1 MPLPLP
7 RLDNRTF
14 DQLVAEGLAIV
25 ARSAPEWTDYNAHDP
40 GVTLLELQAWLTE
53 MGLYRLDRIPAASV
67 HAFLRLAGIELQS
80 ATAAETVVG
89 VVLSPPGPIAVV
101 ARGSRVESA
110 DGAVRFQT
118 LQDTSVTAAR
128 LVALLTVH
136 RGSLIDRF
144 TERLANAAAFAPF
157 ESPDSALYVGF
168 DGALEPTA
176 APMSLYVS
184 TGLDAQDRET
194 RARLLS
200 EWQSIQ
206 INAHDAFHMGAPPSG
221 PGDRTHYRA
230 RVAWEYHTGGGQ
242 WAPLADVDDETR
254 ALTLSGLVRFSVP
267 VLPVHVAGGVAA
279 EGQGNRF
286 FVRCRLSS
294 GGYDCPP
301 HVHFILPHA
310 IRTRHAVDIETV
322 KVRTHR
328 STGGAAQLF
337 SLGDKPIVPGSTEVK
352 VTVRGVSDVEWQ
364 EAANWDRSGPRD
376 RAFVVTHDR
385 GDILFGDGRTG
396 RVPPAGADIRATCQV
411 GGGITGNV
419 AAGTLSRLAGTTH
432 QVVQPLDAAGGAP
445 AEELDEAIGRALT
458 ALAAPTRA
466 VTLVDVEAL
475 ARSVP
480 GAPVARAHAIADYDP
495 RLSCLPVAGGLT
507 VVILPPCPPARPE
520 PTPELLCA
528 VAEYLDRRRL
538 VTTELHVVGPV
549 YKVVSVRARLHPLA
563 DVNAAELGAIA
574 RAALDCFL
582 DPLRGGADGGGWPI
596 GRDVYP
602 SEVMALLN
610 DLPGVSFVDQ
620 VVLQADGGPG
630 DHCGN
635 VPMCPHG
642 LVASGLHQITI
653 ESGSRCP

>member
-14 DQLVAEGLAIV
+14 DQLVAEGMALI
-25 ARSAPEWTDYNAHDP
+25 ARSAPQWTDYNAHDP

-53 MGLYRLDRIPAASV
+53 MGLFRLDRTPAASV
-67 HAFLRLAGIELQS
+67 RAFLRLVGVEPHA

-89 VVLSPPGPIAVV
+89 VVLSAPAAAAVD
-101 ARGSRVESA
+101 RGSRVESA
-110 DGAVRFQT
+110 DGAVRFQA

-128 LVALLTVH
+128 HVALLASQSGT
-136 RGSLIDRF
+136 LTDRF
-144 TERLANAAAFAPF
+144 TDRLAAAVAFAAF
-157 ESPDSALYVGF
+157 ESAGEALYIGF
-168 DGALEPTA
+168 DRALTRTA
-176 APMSLYVS
+176 TPMSLYVS
-184 TGLDAQDRET
+184 TGLEGQDRGT
-194 RARLLS
+194 RESLQT
-200 EWQSIQ
+200 EWQSI
-206 INAHDAFHMGAPPSG
+206 ASVSPGG
-221 PGDRTHYRA
+221 RGDRDHYGA
-230 RVAWEYHTGGGQ
+230 RVAWEYHTGSGQ
-242 WAPLADVDDETR
+242 WAALEDLDDETR
-254 ALTLSGLVRFSVP
+254 ALTLSGLVRFTMP
-267 VLPVHVAGGVAA
+267 ALPAHAAGGVAA
-279 EGQGNRF
+279 AGQENRF
-286 FVRCRLSS
+286 FVRCLLSS

-301 HVHFILPHA
+301 RVRFILPHA
-310 IRTRHAVDIETV
+310 IRVRHAVDIETV

-337 SLGDKPIVPGSTEVK
+337 FVGDRPIVPGSTEIS
-352 VTVRGVSDVEWQ
+352 VTVRGVADTEWH
-364 EAANWDRSGPRD
+364 EAASWDRIGPRD

-385 GDILFGDGRTG
+385 GEILFGDGRTG
-396 RVPPAGADIRATCQV
+396 RVPPAGAEIRATCHV

-419 AAGTLSRLAGTTH
+419 AAGTLTRIAGTTH

-466 VTLVDVEAL
+466 VTLVDVETL

-495 RLSCLPVAGGLT
+495 RLSCLPVAGSLT

-520 PTPELLCA
+520 PTPALLCA

-538 VTTELHVVGPV
+538 LTTELHVVGPH
-549 YKVVSVRARLHPLA
+549 YKVVSVRARLNPLA
-563 DVNAAELGAIA
+563 DVNAAELLLTA
-574 RAALDCFL
+574 RAALDRFL
-582 DPLRGGADGGGWPI
+582 DPLRGGADGRGWPI
-596 GRDVYP
+596 GRDVYR

-610 DLPGVSFVDQ
+610 DLPGVSFVDE
-620 VVLQADGGPG
+620 VVLQADDAPG

-653 ESGSRCP
+653 ESGSRCS